1 MEDLNPIFSVSEF
14 IEYINITFKG
24 RIFRV
29 RGEIANAKIS
39 PSGHAYFD
47 LKDSETGK
55 HLLQCWVWKFR
66 LPKFRHLLE
75 NGFEVIVSGEA
86 KLWEGGKFSF
96 IGESIEPIGE
106 GALRKAFEELKKTLA
121 KKGYFEESRK
131 RPIPEF
137 VRTIGLITST
147 HGAVI
152 EDFKRNIGKH
162 GFTIVIAD
170 ARVEG
175 DEAEGSIVEALR
187 VLNLEG
193 KNLDVIVLIR
203 GGGSFESF
211 KAFNS
216 EVVAE
221 AIIASRV
228 PVLTGI
234 GHEPDETIA
243 GLVSDMDCSTPT
255 AVAEFLN
262 RGYDRL
268 WQTVVLKSN
277 RLEASLDTLFSEN
290 ARNIRTRIDAMTG
303 VFRRVFD
310 KFHEYENRVT
320 SAGIRFIDQF
330 HFLHT
335 KLETA
340 ELHLKNLNPQN
351 VLERGYAVVSTTQKG
366 AVKDANALRVGDE
379 ISVRFAKGRVES
391 KVEKIEL

>member
-1 MEDLNPIFSVSEF
+1 MTSPQPVFSVSEF
-14 IEYINITFKG
+14 IEYINLTFQGKV
-24 RIFRV
+24 FRV
-29 RGEIANAKIS
+29 RGEIANIKIS

-47 LKDSETGK
+47 LKDSESGK

-66 LPKFRHLLE
+66 LPKYRHLLE
-75 NGFEVIVSGEA
+75 NGFEVIVAGEV
-86 KLWEGGKFSF
+86 KLWEGGKFAF
-96 IGESIEPIGE
+96 IGESIEPVGE

-121 KKGYFEESRK
+121 KKGYFDEARK

-137 VRTIGLITST
+137 VRTIGLVTSL

-162 GFTIVIAD
+162 GFRVFVAD

-175 DEAEGSIVEALR
+175 DDAEKSICEAIRA
-187 VLNLEG
+187 LNLSAQSI
-193 KNLDVIVLIR
+193 DVLVLIR
-203 GGGSFESF
+203 GGGSFESL

-216 EVVAE
+216 ELVAE
-221 AIIASRV
+221 ALIASRV
-228 PVLTGI
+228 PVVTGI

-243 GLVSDMDCSTPT
+243 GLVSDKDCSTPT

-268 WQTVVLKSN
+268 WQTTLAKAN
-277 RLEASLDTLFSEN
+277 RLESSVAALFSEN
-290 ARNIRTRIDAMTG
+290 TRNIHARVAAMTG

-310 KFHEYENRVT
+310 KFHEYENRVLQT
-320 SAGIRFIDQF
+320 GVRFADQIRF
-330 HFLHT
+330 LNT
-335 KLETA
+335 KLENA

-351 VLERGYAVVSTTQKG
+351 VLARGYALVSLPQG
-366 AVKDANALRVGDE
+366 VVKDASVLHPGDK

-391 KVEKIEL
+391 KVEKVEL